1 MAQRPANTYVSQVF
15 NFGVDKKI
23 PLGFVNVVFNK
34 NGTMAGYMNNGKFY
48 ALGEKLPET
57 KSKEDVKKRY
67 SGSIA
72 ERIAEAEKEVEES
85 RKAAEFAD
93 KKSRDEM
100 GQKEA
105 TARGDIYDNYAN
117 SLKPQINEYE
127 FKLDFYARKIALG
140 DKLSIIEENEIK
152 DISKKYASIKKA
164 YNEAR
169 FDALDMYYGKK
180 ETAETPTGKKIA
192 QGKVEIPKTT
202 TAETPAATPATT
214 PVATPVATGA
224 DKGKSATATPP
235 AAGTPVKTGSGDKG
249 NIKVADNI
257 PLDTQ
262 TFESTFTTGGVPAGY
277 VPSEEAGA
285 KRVTTAGDIAERY
298 GLSEALFKNIPSLK
312 AIFEDYVNPKK
323 KMTDDEFIR
332 RIRNDVWYKKNS
344 AGIKQRFVQYYNYRD
359 LQESG
364 QETGTTQYEQDIESI
379 VRSLEKRAVEIGSAA
394 ANDPIA
400 LRKAAENLY
409 LTNKEDD
416 TTYIDDFLAS
426 AIKPIAGMIGG
437 RVTEG
442 YSGAALQNYNALVKA
457 ARDNGFQVSDILPG
471 GTNEQQVIQGIASGK
486 IDINRVI
493 ADARKL
499 AAQGQPQYVR
509 DLLAQ
514 GYNLAQVFQPY
525 RQTMATV
532 LEIGD
537 ADQIDLNDPLL
548 RSAITDKG
556 DMNLYDFKKALRQ
569 DSRWQYT
576 EQAKSDVSTA
586 ALNVLRDFGFQ
597 G

>member
-1 MAQRPANTYVSQVF
+1 MAQRPANTYISQVF
-15 NFGVDKKI
+15 NFGADKKI

-34 NGTMAGYMNNGKFY
+34 NGTMAGYISDDKFY

-72 ERIAEAEKEVEES
+72 ERIAEAEKEVAETK
-85 RKAAEFAD
+85 KAAEFAA
-93 KKSRDEM
+93 KRSRDEM

-117 SLKPQINEYE
+117 SLKPQIDEYE

-140 DKLSIIEENEIK
+140 DKLSPIEDNEIK
-152 DISKKYASIKKA
+152 YISKRYASIKKA

-180 ETAETPTGKKIA
+180 TEAETPTGKKIQ
-192 QGKVEIPKTT
+192 QGKVEAPKTV
-202 TAETPAATPATT
+202 TAETPAATPA
-214 PVATPVATGA
+214 ATPVATGA
-224 DKGKSATATPP
+224 DKNKPSVSTPP
-235 AAGTPVKTGSGDKG
+235 VAGTPGKIVSGDKG
-249 NIKVADNI
+249 NIKVPDNI

-285 KRVTTAGDIAERY
+285 KKVTAAGDIAEKY
-298 GLSEALFKNIPSLK
+298 GLSEALFKNIPSLRI
-312 AIFEDYVNPKK
+312 IFEDYVNPKK

-359 LQESG
+359 LQEAG
-364 QETGTTQYEQDIESI
+364 QADGTTQYEQDIEGI
-379 VRSLEKRAVEIGSAA
+379 VRSLEKRATEIGSGAA
-394 ANDPIA
+394 ADPTA
-400 LRKAAENLY
+400 LRNAAENIY
-409 LTNKEDD
+409 LTNKEKD
-416 TTYIDDFLAS
+416 TTFIDDFLAS
-426 AIKPIAGMIGG
+426 SIRSVAGTIGG
-437 RVTEG
+437 KTTQG
-442 YSGAALQNYNALVKA
+442 YSGAALQNYNALVAA
-457 ARDNGFQVSDILPG
+457 ARSNGFQVSDIIPG
-471 GTNEQQVIQGIASGK
+471 GSNVDQVLQGIASGK
-486 IDINRVI
+486 IDVNRVV

-514 GYNLAQVFQPY
+514 GYNLDQVFKPY
-525 RQTMATV
+525 RTAMANV

-537 ADQIDLNDPLL
+537 PDQIDLNDPLL

-569 DSRWQYT
+569 DNRWQYT
-576 EQAKSDVSTA
+576 EQAKKDVSTA
-586 ALNVLRDFGFQ
+586 AFNVLRDFGFQ

>member
-1 MAQRPANTYVSQVF
+1 MPVLGTLPDDKRKLIGQYAAENSRYQTNLGRLSLYKTRAQNPNEPPEIQEEARKEYARL
-15 NFGVDKKI
+15 KKI
-23 PLGFVNVVFNK
+23 
-34 NGTMAGYMNNGKFY
+34 T
-48 ALGEKLPET
+48 
-57 KSKEDVKKRY
+57 D
-67 SGSIA
+67 
-72 ERIAEAEKEVEES
+72 
-85 RKAAEFAD
+85 
-93 KKSRDEM
+93 
-100 GQKEA
+100 
-105 TARGDIYDNYAN
+105 
-117 SLKPQINEYE
+117 
-127 FKLDFYARKIALG
+127 
-140 DKLSIIEENEIK
+140 
-152 DISKKYASIKKA
+152 ASIKKLMQLQDKVDSLEGGKELTKIQEKYKDLVDRKSLLIDPNSPESADIDAKIEELVKPFQNA
-164 YNEAR
+164 YSKFVNAR
-169 FDALDMYYGKK
+169 VS
-180 ETAETPTGKKIA
+180 ETVARNNLLGIKDPGFGEPAKGQTADQGAAVTP
-192 QGKVEIPKTT
+192 P
-202 TAETPAATPATT
+202 PAA
-214 PVATPVATGA
+214 GA
-224 DKGKSATATPP
+224 DKGKTTGVTPP
-235 AAGTPVKTGSGDKG
+235 PSGTPGKTGSGDKG

-262 TFESTFTTGGVPAGY
+262 TFEPTFTTGGVPAGY

-569 DSRWQYT
+569 DNRWQYT